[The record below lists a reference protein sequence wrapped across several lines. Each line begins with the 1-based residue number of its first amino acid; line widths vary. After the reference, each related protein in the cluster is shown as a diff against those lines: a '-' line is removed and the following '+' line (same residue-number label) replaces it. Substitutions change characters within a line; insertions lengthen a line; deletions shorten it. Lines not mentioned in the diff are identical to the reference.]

1 MSKVPTVSGVAREL
15 RLSAWI
21 FGIFAVLSAVIA
33 ALDFITTRRIEGGWP
48 VAAAAAVV
56 AWIGVI
62 HFAQQL
68 EKTQQTAPD
77 GDANA
82 L

>member
-1 MSKVPTVSGVAREL
+1 MSKVPTGSGVAREL

-21 FGIFAVLSAVIA
+21 FGIFAVLSTVIA
-33 ALDFITTRRIEGGWP
+33 VLDFLTSRRIEGGWP
-48 VAAAAAVV
+48 VAAAVAVV
-56 AWIGVI
+56 AWIGAI

-68 EKTQQTAPD
+68 ERTQQTAQD